1 MLLEWTGALECSAK
15 IECYFSFNCM
25 TFYFSLI
32 NKKKKKK
39 MIKCIGGD
47 LCGSQFLTVAFVKSQ
62 QEISLK
68 VHGYLPELQ

>member
-32 NKKKKKK
+32 NNKKKKN
-39 MIKCIGGD
+39 D
-47 LCGSQFLTVAFVKSQ
+47 
-62 QEISLK
+62 K
-68 VHGYLPELQ
+68 VHRWGPVWFSVFDSGLC